1 VTILPGDAVCFG
13 EASGTAQAIVTG
25 ANGSA
30 SFFWSNGDTTELIAG
45 LLAGPYAVT
54 VTDTAG
60 CLFIAMTTV
69 SQPPAIMSICTI
81 THETAED
88 AGDGTIVCTISGGT
102 APYSYLWSSGDT
114 STSLNNL
121 APGLYILT
129 ITDNNGCTRVDS
141 AVVNGFACNVLI
153 SINVEDVT
161 CFGDSS
167 GSILADASGGSGP
180 YQYQWSNGMVGPMLS
195 ELAAGTYQL
204 TVTDDDA
211 CVSTMNVLVAQP
223 DALVVSVDSIYEV
236 TGGANGGIFITI
248 SGGTP
253 PYSVIWTKNG
263 EQISTDED
271 ITGLSAGEYILAVM
285 DTNNCVLASGTIS
298 VQVTTGIRDLAEVA
312 AFRIAPNPAST
323 NLYLSTEH
331 TATIER
337 LTILSPDG
345 SIIGTH
351 DLPAG
356 IPNKQNQI
364 LNLTDLN
371 AGLYYLVIQSAQG
384 TEVHPFIK
392 IH

>member
-1 VTILPGDAVCFG
+1 
-13 EASGTAQAIVTG
+13 
-25 ANGSA
+25 
-30 SFFWSNGDTTELIAG
+30 
-45 LLAGPYAVT
+45 
-54 VTDTAG
+54 
-60 CLFIAMTTV
+60 
-69 SQPPAIMSICTI
+69 
-81 THETAED
+81 
-88 AGDGTIVCTISGGT
+88 
-102 APYSYLWSSGDT
+102 
-114 STSLNNL
+114 
-121 APGLYILT
+121 
-129 ITDNNGCTRVDS
+129 
-141 AVVNGFACNVLI
+141 
-153 SINVEDVT
+153 
-161 CFGDSS
+161 
-167 GSILADASGGSGP
+167 
-180 YQYQWSNGMVGPMLS
+180 
-195 ELAAGTYQL
+195 
-204 TVTDDDA
+204 
-211 CVSTMNVLVAQP
+211 
-223 DALVVSVDSIYEV
+223 VDSIYEV

-356 IPNKQNQI
+356 IRNKQNQI